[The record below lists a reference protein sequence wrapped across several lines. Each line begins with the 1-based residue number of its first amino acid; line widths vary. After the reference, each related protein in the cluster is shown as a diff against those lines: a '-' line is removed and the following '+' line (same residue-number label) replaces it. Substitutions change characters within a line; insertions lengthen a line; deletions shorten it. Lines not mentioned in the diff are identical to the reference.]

1 MAATHKTTTSRNAQK
16 KESPESE
23 ALQKAAATVEL
34 GENAKA
40 ALAFLDEWL
49 KTYTKKCF
57 SDFRTADASK
67 LAHLQGKL
75 LAADDFKNE
84 ADMAIRSG
92 NKAAK
97 SIL

>member
-1 MAATHKTTTSRNAQK
+1 MAKARSTAPPRNAQK
-16 KESPESE
+16 KESQESE
-23 ALQKAAATVEL
+23 VLKKVATTVEL

-49 KTYTKKCF
+49 KIYTKKCF